1 MKRLVLTLENTEP
14 HRVATGMGIGR
25 RMLKKVVQRGRS
37 ERRVEAAAF
46 FTILLM
52 LVLLSQP
59 AWAHKP
65 SDSYLALTVQGE
77 RIDGQW
83 DIALRDLNDAIG
95 LDADDDGAVTWGEVQ
110 AKHRDIAAYAFSRLR
125 LESQGA
131 ACRTAVT
138 DHLIDRHT
146 DGTYAML
153 RFTAVCREEVNRL
166 TIDYRLL
173 FDLDAQHRGLLR
185 LTQGEQTQTAIFN
198 QEFPTHSLTTGEA
211 SVWQQVRQYLR
222 EGIWHIWLGF
232 DHVLFLLA
240 LLLPA
245 VLVRVD
251 RRWHA
256 VEDFSSAVREV
267 VAIVTAFTVAHSLT
281 LSLATLGIIHLPSRL
296 VESAI
301 AASVLLAGIANLY
314 PGIARRRRLAAFAFG
329 LIHGFGF
336 AGVLSDLGLPQ
347 GSLLLS
353 LVSFNLGVE
362 IGQLAI
368 VAAFLPLAYGFRR
381 GSYYQVIIV
390 RAGSVAV
397 ILLALLWL
405 VERALDLTLLPA

>member
-1 MKRLVLTLENTEP
+1 MKRL
-14 HRVATGMGIGR
+14 
-25 RMLKKVVQRGRS
+25 
-37 ERRVEAAAF
+37 
-46 FTILLM
+46 ILAIVFVM
-52 LVLLSQP
+52 LSQP
-59 AWAHKP
+59 VWAHKP
-65 SDSYLALTVQGE
+65 SDSYLSLTVQDD
-77 RIDGQW
+77 RIDGRW
-83 DIALRDLNDAIG
+83 DIALRDLHDAIG
-95 LDADDDGAVTWGEVQ
+95 LDVDDDATITWGEVR
-110 AKHRDIAAYAFSRLR
+110 AKQDAIARYALSHLK
-125 LESQGA
+125 LQSQGA
-131 ACRTAVT
+131 TCPTVAT
-138 DHLIDRHT
+138 DHLIDSHT
-146 DGTYAML
+146 DGAYAVL
-153 RFTAVCREEVNRL
+153 RFTAMCPAKVNRL
-166 TIDYRLL
+166 AIDYRLL

-185 LTQGEQTQTAIFN
+185 LTRGEQTQAAIFS
-198 QEFPTHSLTTGEA
+198 QESPAHSLTTGTA

-251 RRWHA
+251 RHWQA

-281 LSLATLGIIHLPSRL
+281 LSLATLGIIQLPSRL

-301 AASVLLAGIANLY
+301 AASVILAGIANLY
-314 PGIARRRRLAAFAFG
+314 PRIARRRWLVAFAFG

-353 LVSFNLGVE
+353 LVSFNIGVE

-368 VAAFLPLAYGFRR
+368 VAVFLPLAYGFRR

-397 ILLALLWL
+397 IMLAMLWL
-405 VERALDLTLLPA
+405 VERALDLKLLPA

>member
-1 MKRLVLTLENTEP
+1 MKRL
-14 HRVATGMGIGR
+14 
-25 RMLKKVVQRGRS
+25 
-37 ERRVEAAAF
+37 
-46 FTILLM
+46 ILAIVFVM
-52 LVLLSQP
+52 LSQP
-59 AWAHKP
+59 VWAHKP
-65 SDSYLALTVQGE
+65 SDSYLSLTVQDD
-77 RIDGQW
+77 RIDGRW
-83 DIALRDLNDAIG
+83 DIALRDLHDAIG
-95 LDADDDGAVTWGEVQ
+95 LDVDDDATITWGEVR
-110 AKHRDIAAYAFSRLR
+110 AKQDAIARYALSHLK
-125 LESQGA
+125 LQSQGA
-131 ACRTAVT
+131 TCPTVAT
-138 DHLIDRHT
+138 DHLIDSHT
-146 DGTYAML
+146 DGAYAVL
-153 RFTAVCREEVNRL
+153 RFTAMCPAEVNRL
-166 TIDYRLL
+166 AIDYRLL

-185 LTQGEQTQTAIFN
+185 LTRGEQTQVAIFS
-198 QEFPTHSLTTGEA
+198 QEFPAHSLTTGTP

-251 RRWHA
+251 RHWQA

-281 LSLATLGIIHLPSRL
+281 LSLATLGIIRLPSRL

-301 AASVLLAGIANLY
+301 AASVILAGIANLY
-314 PGIARRRRLAAFAFG
+314 PGIARRRWLVAFAFG

-353 LVSFNLGVE
+353 LVSFNIGVE

-368 VAAFLPLAYGFRR
+368 VAVFLPLAYGLRR

-397 ILLALLWL
+397 IMLAMLWL
-405 VERALDLTLLPA
+405 VERALDLKLLPA

>member
-1 MKRLVLTLENTEP
+1 MKRL
-14 HRVATGMGIGR
+14 
-25 RMLKKVVQRGRS
+25 
-37 ERRVEAAAF
+37 
-46 FTILLM
+46 ILAIVFVM
-52 LVLLSQP
+52 LSQP
-59 AWAHKP
+59 VWAHKP
-65 SDSYLALTVQGE
+65 SDSYLSLTVQDD
-77 RIDGQW
+77 RIDGRW
-83 DIALRDLNDAIG
+83 DIALRDLHDAIG
-95 LDADDDGAVTWGEVQ
+95 LDVDDDATITWGEVR
-110 AKHRDIAAYAFSRLR
+110 AKQDAIARYALSHLK
-125 LESQGA
+125 LQSQGA
-131 ACRTAVT
+131 TCPTVAT
-138 DHLIDRHT
+138 DHLIDSHT
-146 DGTYAML
+146 DGAYAVL
-153 RFTAVCREEVNRL
+153 RFTAMCPAEVNRL
-166 TIDYRLL
+166 AIDYRLL

-185 LTQGEQTQTAIFN
+185 LTRGEQTQVAIFS
-198 QEFPTHSLTTGEA
+198 QEFPAHSLTTGTP

-251 RRWHA
+251 RHWQA

-281 LSLATLGIIHLPSRL
+281 LSLATLGIIQLPSRL

-301 AASVLLAGIANLY
+301 AASVILAGIANLY
-314 PGIARRRRLAAFAFG
+314 PGIARRRWLVAFAFG

-353 LVSFNLGVE
+353 LVSFNIGVE

-368 VAAFLPLAYGFRR
+368 VAVFLPLAYGLRR

-397 ILLALLWL
+397 IMLAMLWL
-405 VERALDLTLLPA
+405 VERALDLKLLPA

>member
-1 MKRLVLTLENTEP
+1 MKRLILAIVF
-14 HRVATGMGIGR
+14 
-25 RMLKKVVQRGRS
+25 VV
-37 ERRVEAAAF
+37 
-46 FTILLM
+46 
-52 LVLLSQP
+52 LSQP
-59 AWAHKP
+59 VWAHKP
-65 SDSYLALTVQGE
+65 SDSYLSLTVQDD
-77 RIDGQW
+77 RIDGRW
-83 DIALRDLNDAIG
+83 DIALRDLHDAIG
-95 LDADDDGAVTWGEVQ
+95 LDVDDDATITWGEVR
-110 AKHRDIAAYAFSRLR
+110 AKQDTIARYALSHLK
-125 LESQGA
+125 LQSQGA
-131 ACRTAVT
+131 TCPTVAT
-138 DHLIDRHT
+138 DHLIDSHT
-146 DGTYAML
+146 DGSYAVL
-153 RFTAVCREEVNRL
+153 RFTAMCPAEVNRL
-166 TIDYRLL
+166 AIDYRLL

-185 LTQGEQTQTAIFN
+185 LTRGEQTQAAIFS
-198 QEFPTHSLTTGEA
+198 QEFPAHSLTTGTP

-251 RRWHA
+251 RHWQA

-281 LSLATLGIIHLPSRL
+281 LSLATLGIIQLPSRL

-301 AASVLLAGIANLY
+301 AASVILAGIANLY
-314 PGIARRRRLAAFAFG
+314 PGIARRRWLVAFAFG

-353 LVSFNLGVE
+353 LVSFNIGVE

-368 VAAFLPLAYGFRR
+368 VAVFLPLAYGLRR

-397 ILLALLWL
+397 IMLAMLWL
-405 VERALDLTLLPA
+405 VERALDLKLFPA